1 MLSQGGVS
9 EAVELFDDGLGET
22 FEGESFVMPW
32 EVLRS
37 CIGKPQGK
45 VLTSSTISHGSRT
58 VDVDRIGVFNRLW
71 DKFACAFSSKV
82 VKSGR
87 RAQVAKRC
95 ASVHP
100 LGTGAGVFHG
110 YTTGDNS

>member
-32 EVLRS
+32 EVRRS

-45 VLTSSTISHGSRT
+45 VLISSTISHGSRT

-71 DKFACAFSSKV
+71 NKFACAFSSKV
-82 VKSGR
+82 ISPNRHFIPSVR
-87 RAQVAKRC
+87 RHLQPAAMENVAQRVRTSRQA
-95 ASVHP
+95 
-100 LGTGAGVFHG
+100 
-110 YTTGDNS
+110 